1 MAHFIL
7 VDQIHGVTDDSAVP
21 ENEVD
26 VLLVG
31 GGIMGATLGTLLARL
46 DPSLSILLVERLDQV
61 ALESS
66 DGWNNAGTG
75 HSGYC
80 ELNYTPQAG
89 DGSVTIQRALAINAA
104 FEVSLQ
110 FWSALVEQNAL
121 PAPQTFIQPTPH
133 QNLVWGEA
141 NAGFLRQRHQLLS
154 RHHLFEGMEYT
165 EDPAVLRGWSPL
177 LMEGR
182 EPGQILAATRVR
194 RGSDVDFGALTRS
207 LIGTLQQNANFTL
220 LPGHAADGLKRQK
233 NGRWLVR
240 VKSRYSGTGRTVSAG
255 FVFLGAGGG
264 ALPLLQKSGIPEGK
278 GYGGFPVSG
287 QWLVCKNP
295 AIIRQHRAKV
305 YGKASLGAPPM
316 SVPHLDTRIIN
327 GRPEL
332 LFGPYAG
339 FTTKFLKEG
348 SWLDLIASVKP
359 DNLKPMLWAG
369 FHNLDLIRYLIGEVF
384 QSHRQRVASLR
395 QFFPAAAEDEWVLVT
410 AGHRVQ
416 IIKRSA
422 ESGGKLEFGTEIIAA
437 ADGSLA
443 ALLGASPG
451 ASMAVTAMIG
461 VVERCFKDRIK
472 TGGWQGKIKA
482 LVPSY
487 GESLIEDG
495 ALLRTIRQR
504 THATLGLAETPTRS
518 HK

>member
-1 MAHFIL
+1 
-7 VDQIHGVTDDSAVP
+7 VS

-31 GGIMGATLGTLLARL
+31 GGIMGATLGTLLAHL
-46 DPSLSILLVERLDQV
+46 DPSLRILLVERLDQV

-75 HSGYC
+75 HAGYC

-89 DGSVTIQRALAINAA
+89 DGSISIQRALAINAS

-110 FWSALVEQNAL
+110 FWSALVEQSAL
-121 PAPQTFIQPTPH
+121 PAPRTFIRPTPH

-141 NAGFLRQRHQLLS
+141 NVGFLRRRRELLS

-165 EDPAVLRGWSPL
+165 EDPEVLRDWTPL
-177 LMEGR
+177 VMEGR

-194 RGSDVDFGALTRS
+194 RGADVDFGTLTRS
-207 LIGTLQQNANFTL
+207 LIGTLQRNACFTL
-220 LPGHAADGLKRQK
+220 LLGRTVDGLKRQK

-240 VKSRYSGTGRTVSAG
+240 VRSSHSGAGRTVDAG

-264 ALPLLQKSGIPEGK
+264 GLPLLQKSGIPEGK

-287 QWLVCKNP
+287 QWLVCMNP
-295 AIIRQHRAKV
+295 AIVRKHHAKV

-327 GRPEL
+327 GQPAL
-332 LFGPYAG
+332 VFGPYAG

-348 SWLDLIASVKP
+348 SWLDLIASVRS

-369 FHNLDLIRYLIGEVF
+369 AHNWDLIRYLIGEVF

-395 QFFPAAAEDEWVLVT
+395 QYFPAAVADEWELVK
-410 AGHRVQ
+410 AGNRVQ

-422 ESGGKLEFGTEIIAA
+422 EAGGKLEFGTEIIVA

-451 ASMAVTAMIG
+451 ASTAATAMIG
-461 VVERCFKDRIK
+461 VVERCFKDRLK
-472 TGGWQGKIKA
+472 TDDWQGKIKA

-487 GESLIEDG
+487 GESLIENG

-504 THATLGLAETPTRS
+504 THATLGLA
-518 HK
+518 